1 MAAPATD
8 AEHAGHAEDRGDDP
22 VLALAGVVAV
32 RAGVGVGRLVGV
44 ACVLSEGKYWVIA
57 AILGV
62 VTAIEVALSYI
73 DLGDANAPLLL
84 LGMAL
89 KFFIVASYFMH
100 LKFDS
105 RVTRRLFISGL
116 FLAVTCYIGMLMMF
130 RHFGPQDDRQDIHL
144 VETGV
149 PIR

>member
-1 MAAPATD
+1 MTAVADHEGHADEPTD
-8 AEHAGHAEDRGDDP
+8 AHPGAHGDHP
-22 VLALAGVVAV
+22 
-32 RAGVGVGRLVGV
+32 
-44 ACVLSEGKYWVIA
+44 SENKYWVIA

-73 DLGDANAPLLL
+73 DLGDAVAPLLL
-84 LGMAL
+84 LGMVI

-116 FLAVTCYIGMLMMF
+116 GLAVFCYLGMFSMF
-130 RHFGPQDDRQDIHL
+130 RVFGPRSDRQDIHL

-149 PIR
+149 PQK

>member
-8 AEHAGHAEDRGDDP
+8 AEHAGHADEPTDAHPGAHGDHP
-22 VLALAGVVAV
+22 
-32 RAGVGVGRLVGV
+32 
-44 ACVLSEGKYWVIA
+44 SEGKYWVIA